1 MFVVGKLTNEMAL
14 GLRVSLALSF
24 HHCFILVIMEDKPR
38 IGPVAARSEVSVCSR
53 LIAGTAGSNPAE
65 VMDLSVRCVLCGY
78 RSVQRA
84 DHSFRGFLPCVYV
97 CVWCVCDVCVCG
109 VCVIVCGVCVCEI
122 VWYVCVWCMMCVI
135 VCVCARLV

>member
-1 MFVVGKLTNEMAL
+1 
-14 GLRVSLALSF
+14 
-24 HHCFILVIMEDKPR
+24 MEDKPR

-97 CVWCVCDVCVCG
+97 CVWCVCVCVMCVCVCG
-109 VCVIVCGVCVCEI
+109 VCVIVCGVCVRLCGMC
-122 VWYVCVWCMMCVI
+122 VCVVYDVCVCVVFVI
-135 VCVCARLV
+135 VCGVYVWCL